1 MKRQSS
7 PACGSVPRRLG
18 AARGFTLIEVLVV
31 LAILVIGTG
40 IAAPQM
46 TKMMGSNRV
55 QTEASALQGDMQYAR
70 TEAIKRGSWV
80 SLCPSADGSTCL
92 TANTWHSGW
101 IIFADVAGNGVYDS
115 AADSPILKV
124 RAATKGGDTIVAS
137 PQPSPNAVTFNR
149 EGMTA
154 NLGTSLV
161 TFTLHT
167 APTYD
172 PSTRC
177 VLVTFGGKLTTVA
190 KGTSCS

>member
-1 MKRQSS
+1 MKRPSS
-7 PACGSVPRRLG
+7 SSRPVPRRS
-18 AARGFTLIEVLVV
+18 AARGFTLIELLVV
-31 LAILVIGTG
+31 IAIIVIGTG

-46 TKMMGSNRV
+46 TKMMGTNRV
-55 QTEASALQGDMQYAR
+55 QTEASALVGDLQYAR

-80 SLCPSADGSTCL
+80 TACPSTDGSTCL

-101 IIFADVAGNGVYDS
+101 IVFGDVAGNGVYDS
-115 AADSPILKV
+115 STDGPVLRV
-124 RAATKGGDTIVAS
+124 RAAAKSGDTIVAA

-149 EGMTA
+149 EGLTT
-154 NLGTSLV
+154 NLGTSTV
-161 TFTLHT
+161 TLTLHT
-167 APTYD
+167 ADSYA